1 MKYLIN
7 FSIFLSFLFCDN
19 SSLINDLYYNTV
31 WDKYDV
37 NEKKQEIFVGSS
49 STKNVEYMKIQQ
61 LVEFD
66 KQKLF
71 SLIKNLNLYDQII
84 SNKKISTKLIY
95 SENDTLYG
103 HQLIT
108 NMIPFIRDREY
119 VFKMYMVDENRL
131 DWILLKMDNILL
143 SEYSDKKNNT
153 LTCGAGS
160 WEMQNDNLLTF
171 RIYVDDEVNLPS
183 LFLNRL
189 KRNHVIQI
197 FDDVL
202 NYIEKQKGDKIE

>member
-7 FSIFLSFLFCDN
+7 FIIFFSFLFCN
-19 SSLINDLYYNTV
+19 NNLSIINDLYYNTV

-37 NEKKQEIFVGSS
+37 NEEKQEIFASSS
-49 STKNVEYMKIQQ
+49 STKNVEYIKIQQ

-71 SLIKNLNLYDQII
+71 FLIKNLNLYDQII
-84 SNKKISTKLIY
+84 SNKNISTKLIY

-103 HQLIT
+103 HQLIS
-108 NMIPFIRDREY
+108 NMIPFIRNREY

-143 SEYSDKKNNT
+143 SEYSDEKNNT
-153 LTCGAGS
+153 LTYGAGS

-171 RIYVDDEVNLPS
+171 RIYVDDEVKLPKSIIKRIRINSVVNTFNDFIQNL
-183 LFLNRL
+183 
-189 KRNHVIQI
+189 KK
-197 FDDVL
+197 
-202 NYIEKQKGDKIE
+202 EKKK

>member
-119 VFKMYMVDENRL
+119 VFKMYVANENRL
-131 DWILLKMDNILL
+131 DWVLLKMDNILL
-143 SEYSDKKNNT
+143 SEYIDKKSNT
-153 LTCGAGS
+153 LTYGAGS
-160 WEMQNDNLLTF
+160 WEMQNDNLLTL
-171 RIYVDDEVNLPS
+171 RIYVDDEVKLPNSIIKRIRIKSVVNTFNDFIQNL
-183 LFLNRL
+183 
-189 KRNHVIQI
+189 KK
-197 FDDVL
+197 
-202 NYIEKQKGDKIE
+202 EKNK